1 MSTEK
6 DLSYFDEGQSVYD
19 ACGEQTERILSIIAG
34 NYMGK
39 NPPLPVRFRGFY
51 ENGILCNRGGCR

>member
-51 ENGILCNRGGCR
+51 ENGIL